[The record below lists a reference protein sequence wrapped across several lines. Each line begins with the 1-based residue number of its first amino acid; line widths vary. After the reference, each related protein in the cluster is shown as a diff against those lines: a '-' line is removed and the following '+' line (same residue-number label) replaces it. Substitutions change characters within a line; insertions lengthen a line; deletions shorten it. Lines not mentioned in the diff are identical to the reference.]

1 MAQELARE
9 RHLLLLTA
17 LDRVGGYLQREGP
30 PVGLWD
36 VNSEDQ
42 SHTCVLPP
50 DVCFSLP
57 QFDVRVSEL

>member
-1 MAQELARE
+1 M
-9 RHLLLLTA
+9 LLLTA
-17 LDRVGGYLQREGP
+17 LDGVGGYLQREGP

-50 DVCFSLP
+50 NVCFSLP
-57 QFDVRVSEL
+57 QLNVRVSEL